1 MLYFAYGSNLDP
13 DQMMA
18 HCPDCQVVGLAALH
32 DHRLT
37 FPLRTE
43 SWGGGTAGVSHAHGS
58 TVWGAL
64 YELSESDLARLDQYE
79 GWRAPGDH
87 HNLYDRDLT
96 TVALTRADDGS
107 IPRRV
112 RAYAYFART
121 LNPTP
126 PSRRYLD
133 TLLKGARHHRLPPE
147 YIEWL
152 ESIEVASEA
161 T

>member
-13 DQMMA
+13 DQMRER
-18 HCPDCQVVGLAALH
+18 CPGSHVVGLAELP

-37 FPLRTE
+37 FPLYSER
-43 SWGGGTAGVSHAHGS
+43 WGGGAAGVARAHGS

-64 YELSESDLARLDQYE
+64 YELSETDLAALDRFE
-79 GWRAPGDH
+79 GWKGAGDH
-87 HNLYDRDLT
+87 HNLYDRELV

-107 IPRRV
+107 VPRRV
-112 RAYAYFART
+112 RAYTYFART

-133 TLLKGARHHRLPPE
+133 AVLKGARHHRLPSE
-147 YIEWL
+147 YIDGL
-152 ESIEVASEA
+152 ATIEVASEKA
-161 T
+161 